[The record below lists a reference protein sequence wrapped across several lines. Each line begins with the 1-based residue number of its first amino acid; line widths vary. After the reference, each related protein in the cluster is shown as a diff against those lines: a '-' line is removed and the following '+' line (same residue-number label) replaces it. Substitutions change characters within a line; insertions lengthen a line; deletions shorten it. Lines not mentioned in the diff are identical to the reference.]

1 VCDACLKTEHPE
13 KCTHKMSEIPRWIS
27 SKKVE
32 VVRTLL
38 ADDPV
43 STHSMRGV
51 TTSFLYMLDSNALS
65 CASQAMLLRETLG
78 ISADGSEKM
87 YRDDETTAFEQRK
100 ADPLVWIDRDHRCV
114 TTRVTIRAPVL
125 LLHSVCS
132 ISFYR
137 LNVMHFFVAVDP
149 SGGGASAFSIC
160 SCLTMPNG
168 SIQVPPTKNHSGT
181 RTRYPSH
188 RQCAR
193 CTPSGRG
200 SYQLDNPGCFRCWT
214 LLFAHTSTFALEG
227 VTFGRAPLA
236 KAGS

>member
-1 VCDACLKTEHPE
+1 
-13 KCTHKMSEIPRWIS
+13 
-27 SKKVE
+27 
-32 VVRTLL
+32 
-38 ADDPV
+38 
-43 STHSMRGV
+43 V
-51 TTSFLYMLDSNALS
+51 TTSFLISILDSSALS

-87 YRDDETTAFEQRK
+87 FRDDETTAFEQRK
-100 ADPLVWIDRDHRCV
+100 ADPLVWIDRDH
-114 TTRVTIRAPVL
+114 
-125 LLHSVCS
+125 
-132 ISFYR
+132 R

-200 SYQLDNPGCFRCWT
+200 SYQLNNQSGFRYWT
-214 LLFAHTSTFALEG
+214 LLFAHTSTFALAG